1 MSVPFVCLVIACVC
15 FFLGAG
21 NVPKPAVNWLC
32 TGRKFIV
39 LSRLTGGAVLH
50 SWAHPVENRT
60 QLSQWPARGA

>member
-32 TGRKFIV
+32 AGLGFIV
-39 LSRLTGGAVLH
+39 LSWLTGGAVLH
-50 SWAHPVENRT
+50 S
-60 QLSQWPARGA
+60 